1 MTHTLLLVE
10 DDEDLRDMM
19 RDALEEEGYVVVTAR
34 DGQEALDAVPRIES
48 LCLIV
53 LDLVMPVMNG
63 WDFCTAF
70 RARPG
75 NERIPVL
82 VHSSATDRVPAGVT
96 RVVQKPIKLERLIA
110 LVREYC
116 SDPVGP
122 LRA

>member
-19 RDALEEEGYVVVTAR
+19 RDALEAEGYTVVTAR
-34 DGQEALDAVPRIES
+34 DGQEALDAVPGIES
-48 LCLIV
+48 LCLVV

-63 WDFCTAF
+63 WDFFTAF
-70 RARPG
+70 RANPE
-75 NERIPVL
+75 NERVPVL
-82 VHSSATDRVPAGVT
+82 VHSSAIDRVPAGVT

-116 SDPVGP
+116 SDPIGP